1 MKMRTIVHRQ
11 DLFDYFAAF
20 TRSDFDAMRE
30 YMHPD
35 CVRKQAQAARALR
48 GRRAGS
54 VAGPGTEPGAEHEQP
69 ATEQPGEQPAA

>member
-54 VAGPGTEPGAEHEQP
+54 VAEPGTSEPELPGTEQPG
-69 ATEQPGEQPAA
+69 QPGEQPAA